1 MGLNMNPPGLL
12 PGSNEADPGARVLI
26 VDDEGLTRMMIRR
39 VLEDSGYRVLEAQD
53 GQTATRLCDAEQP
66 DLVLMDV
73 RMPVMNGFDACR
85 AIRRSLRSRHTPVL
99 MLTALDD
106 VMAVRLAFEAG
117 ATDFITKPIN
127 WALLSQRVRYALRT
141 ARTERELRESQ
152 LALARAQKIAR
163 LAPWRLELDDGRL
176 HCSRELRDMLG
187 LPGNEPVA
195 MRRLL
200 RQVAF
205 EDRGALLAFV
215 RRVRDGRSESE
226 VEIRLDGSQQPSRH
240 LFLSGDAM
248 LDEGGRTCAIFGVAQ
263 DVSERRHAE
272 AERSYRAHF
281 DPLTGL
287 PNRVLFRDRVATAAA
302 AAQQRQQRFAV
313 LNIDVD
319 VLKRTQASVAADAS
333 ERILRAVARRLESV
347 MREPDSLCR
356 LEGDTFAMLLTDIE
370 AEAQIAG
377 ATRRLVEAFA
387 VPLQVDDW
395 ELLASVHVG
404 VAIWPGDG
412 QEVDTLLLHSG
423 AARSRAREAIG
434 SSCHFYTAD
443 MHNRVIDRL
452 NTEVA
457 LYRGLE
463 RGEFELH
470 YQPKVDLA
478 SGRVSGVE
486 ALLRWNRPGCGLQMP
501 DRFIDIL
508 EQTGLIMDAGDWVLR
523 EACAAVRHLPLSLAV
538 NVSPRQFQHPRLGER
553 LMRIL
558 DEIGFPADRLE
569 LEITEQIVVE
579 DEEGAIATLHDL
591 ASRGI
596 RIALDDYGT
605 GFSSLQRLKRLPL
618 HTLKIDKDFVM
629 SLETSRA
636 DAAIVRSTIELCHQ
650 LDIHVVAE
658 GVENDAAMA
667 MLRSFGCDIGQG
679 YGICRP
685 LPLARLTDWLGTATV
700 SALAGRRPGG

>member
-1 MGLNMNPPGLL
+1 MSPATTLV
-12 PGSNEADPGARVLI
+12 PGSGARVLI

-39 VLEDSGYRVLEAQD
+39 VLEDYGYRVIEAQD
-53 GQTATRLCDAEQP
+53 GQTAVRLCDAEQP
-66 DLVLMDV
+66 ELVLMDV

-85 AIRRSLRSRHTPVL
+85 AIRRSLRSSHTPVL

-106 VMAVRLAFEAG
+106 VMAVTLAFEAG
-117 ATDFITKPIN
+117 ATDFVTKPIN

-141 ARTERELRESQ
+141 AHTERELRESQ
-152 LALARAQKIAR
+152 IALARAQKIAR

-176 HCSRELRDMLG
+176 HCSRELRELLA
-187 LPGNEPVA
+187 LPGGEPQGA
-195 MRRLL
+195 RRLL
-200 RQVAF
+200 REVAS
-205 EDRGALLAFV
+205 EDRPRLLDFV
-215 RRVRDGRSESE
+215 RRVRQGRRESE
-226 VEIRLDGSQQPSRH
+226 VEIRLGGTLHPSRY

-248 LDEGGRTCAIFGVAQ
+248 LDETGRPTAIFGVAQ
-263 DVSERRHAE
+263 DVSERRQAE
-272 AERSYRAHF
+272 ARLSYHAHF
-281 DPLTGL
+281 DELTGL

-302 AAQQRQQRFAV
+302 AAQQSQQRFAV

-319 VLKRTQASVAADAS
+319 VLQRTQASVAQAAS
-333 ERILRAVARRLESV
+333 DRILRAVALRLESV
-347 MREPDSLCR
+347 MRERDSLCR
-356 LEGDTFAMLLTDIE
+356 LEGDTFAMLITDID

-377 ATRRLVEAFA
+377 ATRRLIDAFA
-387 VPLQVDDW
+387 VPLPVDDW

-412 QEVDTLLLHSG
+412 QDVDTLLQHSG
-423 AARSRAREAIG
+423 AARSRAREATG

-470 YQPKVDLA
+470 YQPKVDLR
-478 SGRVSGVE
+478 SGRVTGVE
-486 ALLRWNRPGCGLQMP
+486 ALLRWNRPGFGLQMP

-508 EQTGLIMDAGDWVLR
+508 EQTGLIMDAGDWVVR
-523 EACAAVRHLPLSLAV
+523 EACAAIRNLPLSLAV

-558 DEIGFPADRLE
+558 DESGFPAERLE
-569 LEITEQIVVE
+569 LEVTEQIVVE
-579 DEEGAIATLHDL
+579 DEQGAIATLHDL
-591 ASRGI
+591 AGRGI

-605 GFSSLQRLKRLPL
+605 GFSSLQRLKKLPL

-650 LDIHVVAE
+650 LDIDVVAE
-658 GVENDAAMA
+658 GVENEAAMTL
-667 MLRSFGCDIGQG
+667 LRSFDCDIGQG

-685 LPLARLTDWLGTATV
+685 QPLGRLVEWLASATIA
-700 SALAGRRPGG
+700 SAAAGSAVQPG